1 MSNQIYGT
9 FFGNLAGT
17 AYFLLFQ
24 ISGLLL
30 IRFMFLKKDRRF
42 YCLAGSVLGS
52 VLFHWFPALFSLFFG
67 FTMTAHLLALFSLCL
82 IFILLFITHR
92 RFEPF
97 RLPHKKDLLSHIRSH
112 YLFLLLSLPTLLLFI
127 YLLHTHTLLPM
138 EDGLHTGQ
146 CSYGDMNLHLGIMT
160 SLATQQT
167 FPPEYSISPGALL
180 CYPFLCDSNS
190 ASIYLF
196 GASLRYAYI
205 LPMLVAFVQVMTGF
219 YLLALTLL
227 KTKARACAAFFLYF
241 YNGGLGIA
249 YFIDHTDTSVYRLS
263 DIFTGY
269 YLTPTNLVANNIRW
283 VNIIADMLLP
293 QRATLFGYAVLFPC
307 IWLLARA
314 VYQKEAELFPLLG
327 LLAGSLPM
335 IHTHSFLALAL
346 VSAAWLLAFLLK
358 DIPFLRKP
366 RYPAAVIFTGLFI
379 FMCTIQVLHE
389 KKGSLPSDS
398 LLTICVCGLLFLLF
412 TGICALAYHIR
423 QNGWRTLL
431 KTWFLYPA
439 IVLLLALPQLFFW
452 TFSQTGNDGFL
463 TGHFNWANN
472 GDSYLWFYVKNWG
485 VILLLL
491 VPGVCFCTK
500 RNCRLLTA
508 SFLIWFVTE
517 LISFSPNTYDNNK
530 LIYVGY
536 LFFVFVSVDYGSRL
550 YHALRH
556 IPGTKLLTVFFFF
569 FAGISGILSL
579 GREAVSDYL
588 VYSNDQLAVAKYVI
602 ANTSATDTFL
612 TNDRHV
618 NEISSLTGRN
628 IVNGASIF
636 LWPHGIYDEERVQD
650 VRQMYE
656 HPASSLPLFQKYEVD
671 YVVISSW
678 ERSSYTIEED
688 AFASLFPC
696 VYSNGEFTLYRV
708 SDEKAKGSHNAHY

>member
-1 MSNQIYGT
+1 MNNQIYGT
-9 FFGNLAGT
+9 FWGNLTGT
-17 AYFLLFQ
+17 VYFLLFQ
-24 ISGLLL
+24 AAGLFL
-30 IRFMFLKKDRRF
+30 IRFFFHQKENRF
-42 YCLAGSVLGS
+42 YLLAGSVLGS
-52 VLFHWFPALFSLFFG
+52 VLFHWLPAVCSFFSG
-67 FTMTAHLLALFSLCL
+67 FTMTAHLLALFLLCL
-82 IFILLFITHR
+82 IFAVLLFTR
-92 RFEPF
+92 KPFEAFHSPSG
-97 RLPHKKDLLSHIRSH
+97 KELLLHIRSH
-112 YLFLLLSLPTLLLFI
+112 GGFLLLSAFTFLLFI
-127 YLLHTHTLLPM
+127 FLLHTHTLLPM

-146 CSYGDMNLHLGIMT
+146 CSYGDMNLHLGIIT

-167 FPPEYSISPGALL
+167 FPPEYSISPGDLL

-196 GASLRYAYI
+196 GASLRYSYI
-205 LPMLVAFVQVMTGF
+205 LPMLFAFIQVMTGF
-219 YLLALTLL
+219 YLIALELL
-227 KTKARACAAFFLYF
+227 KTRARACVAFFLYF

-249 YFIDHTDTSVYRLS
+249 YFIDHTDTSVYHFS

-293 QRATLFGYAVLFPC
+293 QRATLFGYAILFPC
-307 IWLLARA
+307 VWLLIRA
-314 VYQKEAELFPLLG
+314 IYRNEPEFFPLVG
-327 LLAGSLPM
+327 LLAGALPM
-335 IHTHSFLALAL
+335 IHTHSFLAMAL
-346 VSAAWLLAFLLK
+346 ISAAWLLSFLLK
-358 DIPFLRKP
+358 DIPLVKKLH
-366 RYPAAVIFTGLFI
+366 YPAAVIFTGLLI

-389 KKGSLPSDS
+389 KKGSISSDV

-431 KTWFLYPA
+431 KTWFLYPV

-463 TGHFNWANN
+463 TGHFNWGNN
-472 GDSYLWFYVKNWG
+472 GDNYLWFYIKNWG
-485 VILLLL
+485 IILLLL
-491 VPGVCFCTK
+491 IPGVCFCSK
-500 RNCRLLTA
+500 RNSRILTA
-508 SFLIWFVTE
+508 GFLIWFVSE

-536 LFFVFVSVDYGSRL
+536 LFFVCISVEYGSRL
-550 YHALRH
+550 YHAIRH
-556 IPGTKLLTVFFFF
+556 IPGTKLLTACFFLL
-569 FAGISGILSL
+569 AGSSGILSL

-588 VYSNDQLAVAKYVI
+588 VYSNDQLALAEYVI
-602 ANTSATDTFL
+602 ANTSSTDTFL

-628 IVNGASIF
+628 IVNGTSIF

-650 VRQMYE
+650 VQQMYE
-656 HPASSLPLFQKYEVD
+656 HPSSSLPLFQKYEVD

-678 ERSSYTIEED
+678 ERNSYEIEED
-688 AFASLFPC
+688 VFRSLFPC
-696 VYSNGEFTLYRV
+696 VYSYGEFALYQV
-708 SDEKAKGSHNAHY
+708 TD